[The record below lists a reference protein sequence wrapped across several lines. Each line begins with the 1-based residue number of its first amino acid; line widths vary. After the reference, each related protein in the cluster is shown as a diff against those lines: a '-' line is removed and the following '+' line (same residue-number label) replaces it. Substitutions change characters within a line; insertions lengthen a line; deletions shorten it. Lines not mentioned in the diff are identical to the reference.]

1 MVETVRSGLA
11 GFTGTKSEKLLK
23 IESLYDRF
31 GEAVYR
37 YLTVKLGSASDA
49 EDVLQ
54 EVFCRLIR
62 YSFRLS
68 FVRDPRVFV
77 FRIARNEANR
87 FLRSKIKENE
97 KTRQGTVLAESILR
111 FYGGPDKQTE
121 HAVGQALSEIPDDQR
136 EVIVLKAFEGMT
148 FKEIAAMSGESIN
161 TVASRYRY
169 GIEKMRSLLERKS

>member
-1 MVETVRSGLA
+1 M
-11 GFTGTKSEKLLK
+11 
-23 IESLYDRF
+23 
-31 GEAVYR
+31 YR

-62 YSFRLS
+62 YSFRLR
-68 FVRDPRVFV
+68 FVRDARIFV
-77 FRIARNEANR
+77 FRVARNEANR
-87 FLRSKIKENE
+87 FLQSKIQEE
-97 KTRQGTVLAESILR
+97 KAHQSSALAESILR
-111 FYGGPDKQTE
+111 SYGGPDKQTE
-121 HAVGQALSEIPDDQR
+121 LAVGQALSGIPDDQR

-169 GIEKMRSLLERKS
+169 GIEKMRSFLEGRR